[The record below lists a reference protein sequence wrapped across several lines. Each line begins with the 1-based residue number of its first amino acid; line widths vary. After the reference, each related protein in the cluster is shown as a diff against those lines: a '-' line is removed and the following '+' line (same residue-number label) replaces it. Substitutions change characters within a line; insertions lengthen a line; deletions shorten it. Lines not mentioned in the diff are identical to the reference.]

1 MVRTPRD
8 LGAIEPDWALGAEG
22 ALGSE
27 GAVGAEGAEED
38 EGAAIYIVLDD

>member
-27 GAVGAEGAEED
+27 GAVGAEED
-38 EGAAIYIVLDD
+38 EGAAVCILLDG